1 MTAKLII
8 QGRFHCLND
17 YISALGE
24 NRFVGAALK
33 KQDQELVEWCAKT
46 QLRNYRPTGR
56 VSMQYTWYEP
66 DRRRDMD
73 NISSF
78 GRKVIQDGLVKAG
91 VLKNDGWKQ
100 IARFSDDFFVDAK
113 NPRIEVLIE
122 EVV

>member
-1 MTAKLII
+1 
-8 QGRFHCLND
+8 
-17 YISALGE
+17 
-24 NRFVGAALK
+24 
-33 KQDQELVEWCAKT
+33 
-46 QLRNYRPTGR
+46 
-56 VSMQYTWYEP
+56 MQYTWYEP